1 MLKLNLPLLE
11 ELCLINSPS
20 GLEFPMTT
28 YIINYCY
35 QIKGIQYKI
44 DKVGNLFIT
53 KNTTSPKTYPCLIA
67 HMDEIHN
74 LNIPRKIMLK
84 NNLIWAVTEDTKQPC
99 GLGADDKFGICI
111 ILQLLKILPDI
122 KVCFTVQE
130 ESYGIGAIEAQLNS
144 EFFSNIR
151 FMIEPDRR
159 GNSDIIVE
167 TNCLKI
173 ASDEFLEDIS
183 DLLQKYKYKPAIGTF
198 TDIGVLK
205 ETVNVSAI
213 NLSCGYYKEHTSKLL
228 TLNSE
233 SVILW
238 SSWEMLYITNC
249 ADSERN
255 IETTG
260 KDV

>member
-213 NLSCGYYKEHTSKLL
+213 NLSCGYYKEHTSREYGR
-228 TLNSE
+228 LNE
-233 SVILW
+233 LEKCLNLI
-238 SSWEMLYITNC
+238 Y
-249 ADSERN
+249 N
-255 IETTG
+255 IIN
-260 KDV
+260 KI